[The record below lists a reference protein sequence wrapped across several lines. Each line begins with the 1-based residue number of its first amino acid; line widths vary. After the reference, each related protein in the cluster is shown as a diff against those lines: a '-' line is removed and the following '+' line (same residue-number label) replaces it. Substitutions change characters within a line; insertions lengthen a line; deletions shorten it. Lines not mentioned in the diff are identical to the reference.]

1 MSKNRR
7 MPRERSSLF
16 GGGGSSSS
24 GGAGPSGSFNQ
35 YDEERENDRAVDEIA
50 SRASALKRI
59 TIDIQE
65 EAEQQQGECVRLC
78 RPRSEVTRRRPT
90 KKNSVVGRRADLNP
104 RKKGKRQRRDPG
116 LASARS
122 KLTFVSTSPFPPLSA
137 LLDNMGNYMDK
148 SKNLVGNVSRY
159 FNKVLKENKHRR
171 YAYYVMGLVVLF
183 LLLYRWMS
191 G

>member
-1 MSKNRR
+1 

-65 EAEQQQGECVRLC
+65 EAEQQQ
-78 RPRSEVTRRRPT
+78 
-90 KKNSVVGRRADLNP
+90 
-104 RKKGKRQRRDPG
+104 
-116 LASARS
+116 
-122 KLTFVSTSPFPPLSA
+122 A